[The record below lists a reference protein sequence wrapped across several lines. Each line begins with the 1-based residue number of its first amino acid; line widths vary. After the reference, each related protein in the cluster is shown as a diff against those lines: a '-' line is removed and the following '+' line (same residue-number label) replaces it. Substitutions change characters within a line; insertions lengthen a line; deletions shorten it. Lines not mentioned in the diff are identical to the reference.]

1 MKADINNIEPF
12 LEYLRAS
19 GKLKPEAHE
28 STNLNDGALRGVEC
42 PECNNKGYIDFEKD
56 GYRFSKPCKCMVQR
70 QALLR
75 ARQSG
80 LDEIMASYTFK
91 AYQTPDVQTEKIK
104 ESAMNYVRYGDGKW
118 FYISGIPGSGKTHIC
133 TAICSALLKK
143 GMEVKYVLWRDIAQ
157 KLKSVVIDPEYVD
170 IMESLKRP
178 KVLYIDDFLVGT
190 MSDADFNRAFD
201 IINARYNMPSK
212 RTIISSNR
220 DLSFVRSMD
229 EAVGS
234 RIYQRSK
241 GYCFKAP
248 DINWRN

>member
-1 MKADINNIEPF
+1 
-12 LEYLRAS
+12 
-19 GKLKPEAHE
+19 
-28 STNLNDGALRGVEC
+28 
-42 PECNNKGYIDFEKD
+42 
-56 GYRFSKPCKCMVQR
+56 MVQR
-70 QALLR
+70 QAMLR

-91 AYQTPDVQTEKIK
+91 AYQTPDAQTEKIK

-133 TAICSALLKK
+133 TAICSSLLKS

-157 KLKSVVIDPEYVD
+157 KLKSVVNDPEYGE

-190 MSDADFNRAFD
+190 MTDADFNRAFD

-241 GYCFKAP
+241 GFCFKAP